1 MAITELKEAILLLKR
16 MPSLWIPGI
25 VGGILAAALWV
36 TLNLSGTFFAS
47 RLLVIFG
54 LVLLLFTT
62 GMLVIIRNNEGDLRT
77 MLAGG
82 IRYYFRVLLPQLI
95 IIFGV
100 MLIFTLVMVTF
111 SLIGA
116 SSDISMVTA
125 LTFGF
130 MIPIVLLTFFYD
142 TAAVF
147 EEKKVFESIQR
158 SIQLVMTHISDVI
171 TFLLVCAA
179 ISIGI
184 IFILMIIWEAFLYD
198 RLEPITLY
206 NETQLQTFTPD
217 QLIALIGPGVCG
229 SRQLFSLSGFF
240 YSSRFS
246 IPIRHVSSGNWL
258 AGLLSPSSRQ
268 PGTMT
273 AKGVGIN
280 INKQDHIFLSRV

>member
-1 MAITELKEAILLLKR
+1 MAITELKEAITLLKR
-16 MPSLWIPGI
+16 MPSLWVPGI

-36 TLNLSGTFFAS
+36 TLNLSGTFFAG

-111 SLIGA
+111 GLIGA
-116 SSDISMVTA
+116 SSDISMVIA

-130 MIPIVLLTFFYD
+130 MIPTVLLTFFYD

-147 EEKKVFESIQR
+147 EERKVFDSLRR

-217 QLIALIGPGVCG
+217 QLIALIGPGG
-229 SRQLFSLSGFF
+229 MWITAIILFIGVFLLLPLLHTYKACFF
-240 YSSRFS
+240 RK
-246 IPIRHVSSGNWL
+246 L
-258 AGLLSPSSRQ
+258 ARGATIIQQ
-268 PGTMT
+268 PTTGDYDS
-273 AKGVGIN
+273 KGRWY
-280 INKQDHIFLSRV
+280 KY

>member
-1 MAITELKEAILLLKR
+1 MAITELKEAIILLKQL
-16 MPSLWIPGI
+16 PSLWIPGI

-36 TLNLSGTFFAS
+36 TFNLSGTFFAS

-100 MLIFTLVMVTF
+100 MLIFTLVIVTF

-116 SSDISMVTA
+116 SSDMSMVTA
-125 LTFGF
+125 LTLGF
-130 MIPIVLLTFFYD
+130 MIPTVLLTFFFD

-147 EEKKVFESIQR
+147 EERKVFESIRR
-158 SIQLVMTHISDVI
+158 SIQLVMTHINDVI
-171 TFLLVCAA
+171 AFLFVCAG

-184 IFILMIIWEAFLYD
+184 IFMLMIVWEAFLYD
-198 RLEPITLY
+198 KLEPITRY

-217 QLIALIGPGVCG
+217 QLGAMIGPGG
-229 SRQLFSLSGFF
+229 MWITAIILFIGVFLLLPLLYTYKACFF
-240 YSSRFS
+240 RKLTRGAV
-246 IPIRHVSSGNWL
+246 ITQ
-258 AGLLSPSSRQ
+258 Q
-268 PGTMT
+268 PTTGDYDS
-273 AKGVGIN
+273 KGRWY
-280 INKQDHIFLSRV
+280 KY

>member
-62 GMLVIIRNNEGDLRT
+62 GMLVIIRNNEGDFRT
-77 MLAGG
+77 MLTGG

-147 EEKKVFESIQR
+147 EERKVFESIQR

-179 ISIGI
+179 MSIGI

-206 NETQLQTFTPD
+206 NETQLQTFTPE
-217 QLIALIGPGVCG
+217 QLIALIGPWGMWITAIILFIGVFLILPLLYTYKAC
-229 SRQLFSLSGFF
+229 FF
-240 YSSRFS
+240 RK
-246 IPIRHVSSGNWL
+246 L
-258 AGLLSPSSRQ
+258 ARGAVIIQQ
-268 PGTMT
+268 PTTGDYDS
-273 AKGVGIN
+273 KGRWY
-280 INKQDHIFLSRV
+280 KY

>member
-1 MAITELKEAILLLKR
+1 MAITELKEAIILLKR

-77 MLAGG
+77 LLAGG

-111 SLIGA
+111 SLIGP

-125 LTFGF
+125 ITFGF
-130 MIPIVLLTFFYD
+130 MIPTVLLTFFYD

-147 EEKKVFESIQR
+147 EERKVFESIRR
-158 SIQLVMTHISDVI
+158 SIQMVMTHINDVI
-171 TFLLVCAA
+171 AFIFVCAV
-179 ISIGI
+179 IIVGI
-184 IFILMIIWEAFLYD
+184 NVMLMIVWEAFLYD
-198 RLEPITLY
+198 KLEPITRY

-217 QLIALIGPGVCG
+217 QLIALIGPGG
-229 SRQLFSLSGFF
+229 MWITAIILFIGVFLLIPLLYTYKACFF
-240 YSSRFS
+240 RKLARGAS
-246 IPIRHVSSGNWL
+246 IIQQQATGEYDN
-258 AGLLSPSSRQ
+258 
-268 PGTMT
+268 
-273 AKGVGIN
+273 KGRWY
-280 INKQDHIFLSRV
+280 KY

>member
-62 GMLVIIRNNEGDLRT
+62 GMLVIIRNNEGDFRT
-77 MLAGG
+77 MLTGG

-147 EEKKVFESIQR
+147 EERKVFESIRR

-179 ISIGI
+179 MSIGI

-206 NETQLQTFTPD
+206 NETQLQTFTPE
-217 QLIALIGPGVCG
+217 QLIALIGPGG
-229 SRQLFSLSGFF
+229 MWITAIILFIGVFLILPLLYTYKACFF
-240 YSSRFS
+240 RK
-246 IPIRHVSSGNWL
+246 L
-258 AGLLSPSSRQ
+258 ARGAVIIQQ
-268 PGTMT
+268 PTTGDYDS
-273 AKGVGIN
+273 KGRWY
-280 INKQDHIFLSRV
+280 KY

>member
-36 TLNLSGTFFAS
+36 TLNLSGNFFAS

-125 LTFGF
+125 LTLGF

-147 EEKKVFESIQR
+147 EERKVFESIRR

-217 QLIALIGPGVCG
+217 QLIALIGPGG
-229 SRQLFSLSGFF
+229 MWITAIILFIGVFLLLPLLHTYKACFF
-240 YSSRFS
+240 RK
-246 IPIRHVSSGNWL
+246 L
-258 AGLLSPSSRQ
+258 ARGATIIQQ
-268 PGTMT
+268 PTTGDYDS
-273 AKGVGIN
+273 KGRWY
-280 INKQDHIFLSRV
+280 KY

>member
-62 GMLVIIRNNEGDLRT
+62 GMLVIIRNNEGDFRT
-77 MLAGG
+77 MLTGG

-147 EEKKVFESIQR
+147 EERKVFESIQR

-179 ISIGI
+179 MSIGI
-184 IFILMIIWEAFLYD
+184 IFILMIIWEALLYD

-206 NETQLQTFTPD
+206 NETQLQTFTPE
-217 QLIALIGPGVCG
+217 QLIALIGPGG
-229 SRQLFSLSGFF
+229 MWITAIILFIGVFLILPLLYTYKACFF
-240 YSSRFS
+240 RK
-246 IPIRHVSSGNWL
+246 L
-258 AGLLSPSSRQ
+258 ARGAVIIQQ
-268 PGTMT
+268 PTTGDYDS
-273 AKGVGIN
+273 KGRWY
-280 INKQDHIFLSRV
+280 KY

>member
-36 TLNLSGTFFAS
+36 TLNLSGNFFAS

-100 MLIFTLVMVTF
+100 MLIFTLVIVTF
-111 SLIGA
+111 SLIGE
-116 SSDISMVTA
+116 SSDMSMVTA
-125 LTFGF
+125 LTLGF
-130 MIPIVLLTFFYD
+130 MIPTVLLTFFFD

-147 EEKKVFESIQR
+147 EERKVFESIRR

-171 TFLLVCAA
+171 TFLFVCAA

-217 QLIALIGPGVCG
+217 QLIALIGPGG
-229 SRQLFSLSGFF
+229 MWITAIILFIGVFLLLPLLHTYKACFF
-240 YSSRFS
+240 RK
-246 IPIRHVSSGNWL
+246 L
-258 AGLLSPSSRQ
+258 ARGATIIQQ
-268 PGTMT
+268 PTTGDYDS
-273 AKGVGIN
+273 KGRWY
-280 INKQDHIFLSRV
+280 KY

>member
-16 MPSLWIPGI
+16 IPSLWIPGI

-36 TLNLSGTFFAS
+36 TLNLSGNFFAS

-100 MLIFTLVMVTF
+100 MLIFTLVIVTF

-116 SSDISMVTA
+116 SSDMSMVTA
-125 LTFGF
+125 LTLGF

-147 EEKKVFESIQR
+147 EERKVFESIRR

-217 QLIALIGPGVCG
+217 QLIALIGPGG
-229 SRQLFSLSGFF
+229 MWITAIILFIGVFLLLPLLHTYKACFF
-240 YSSRFS
+240 RK
-246 IPIRHVSSGNWL
+246 L
-258 AGLLSPSSRQ
+258 ARGATIIQQ
-268 PGTMT
+268 PTTGDYDS
-273 AKGVGIN
+273 KGRWY
-280 INKQDHIFLSRV
+280 KY

>member
-1 MAITELKEAILLLKR
+1 MAITELKEAILLLTR

-36 TLNLSGTFFAS
+36 TLNLSGNFFAS

-62 GMLVIIRNNEGDLRT
+62 GMLVIIRDDEGDLRT

-95 IIFGV
+95 IMFGV
-100 MLIFTLVMVTF
+100 LIIVLLANITFGLV
-111 SLIGA
+111 GA
-116 SSDISMVTA
+116 TSDSSMVTA
-125 LTFGF
+125 LAIGF
-130 MIPIVLLTFFYD
+130 MIPTVLLTFFFD

-147 EEKKVFESIQR
+147 EERKVFESIRR

-171 TFLLVCAA
+171 TFLFVCAA

-217 QLIALIGPGVCG
+217 QLIALIGPGG
-229 SRQLFSLSGFF
+229 MWITAIILFIGVFLLLPLLHTYKACFF
-240 YSSRFS
+240 RK
-246 IPIRHVSSGNWL
+246 L
-258 AGLLSPSSRQ
+258 ARGATIIQQ
-268 PGTMT
+268 PTTGDFDS
-273 AKGVGIN
+273 KGRWY
-280 INKQDHIFLSRV
+280 KY